1 MAFLAPTLAL
11 WTSSFLSP
19 SCIPF
24 SPAMAYVWRT
34 QAGRREEVWVRA
46 QGPPCPQHHR
56 CGHWQGKRGRPRAE
70 SLESPA
76 GP

>member
-24 SPAMAYVWRT
+24 SPAMACGE
-34 QAGRREEVWVRA
+34 AGEGPGQGEVVGVRA
-46 QGPPCPQHHR
+46 G
-56 CGHWQGKRGRPRAE
+56 
-70 SLESPA
+70 
-76 GP
+76 